1 MGTEKPSDFDKNQCN
16 RLKNGILIVI
26 FTKIKSIIM
35 ITVTII
41 AWVMFFAFLAGS
53 VMMITRGTDKA

>member
-1 MGTEKPSDFDKNQCN
+1 MKKLSNFDNNQTRTMKYGT
-16 RLKNGILIVI
+16 LIVI
-26 FTKIKSIIM
+26 FTLIKSIIM
-35 ITVTII
+35 ITVTIL

>member
-1 MGTEKPSDFDKNQCN
+1 MDSFKS
-16 RLKNGILIVI
+16 GILIVI
-26 FTKIKSIIM
+26 FTLLKSIIM

>member
-1 MGTEKPSDFDKNQCN
+1 MEFIKGGT
-16 RLKNGILIVI
+16 LIVI
-26 FTKIKSIIM
+26 FTLLKSIIM
-35 ITVTII
+35 ITVTIL